1 MDLELEKLKKRNIKF
16 SDSSIREYE
25 VSELV
30 NLTSITEPIRLLNNG
45 KFIGILQPE
54 SDFKTV
60 KAIEIVKEK
69 KDYFIPAYQR
79 GYRWEKAQVKDLLKD
94 IMGWDKNEKYS
105 LQPIVIKE
113 NKNGKIDLID
123 GQQRITT
130 IFLILKALDE
140 QVFYTIEYE
149 TRPESEMF
157 LYNIENHLNQEEKNI
172 DYYYFIQTYKIAKE
186 YFRNHDKDVWLKH
199 FENAVFI
206 QYNASKDIRANEE
219 IFTGLNAGKIPLT
232 SSELIKG
239 RLLKSNNFDETY
251 PNGLI
256 EISTEWDRIERR
268 LHEPNFWSWLG
279 QKDDSEPRIELI
291 LNMLDE
297 ETFTDIN
304 KDNIKIKW
312 RKIRDAFMT
321 LEDWYD
327 DFETYHLVGYLN
339 VTSKSNKIVE
349 YYQSGIESIKKPNL
363 SSIEFGDK
371 QVYSILLLFNILSCI
386 DSKTIRFDF
395 DRYLNT
401 KYDIEHIF
409 PHSEFDQL
417 KKESEKIAWFN
428 EIKNSHLF
436 DDILPEV
443 VDIENFEILYDKV
456 INKGLNKEKF
466 DDVNRLGNLCLLDE
480 KTNRGYGNK
489 PFPFK
494 VQEIMTYDSEN
505 SRYILP
511 TTKNVFLKYYSG
523 LNINNFVWT
532 SEDATLYE
540 EKIDTLLNK
549 YLGDKK

>member
-79 GYRWEKAQVKDLLKD
+79 GYRWEEAQVKDLLED

-443 VDIENFEILYDKV
+443 FDIENFEILYDKV

-540 EKIDTLLNK
+540 EKIDTLLKK